1 MDVNNEKIDILKWML
16 GQIYR
21 AEKKKRQLDERL
33 QNIADKR
40 EAPIGGAGYKPL
52 PRSTSENG
60 DGAASILFK
69 LSDIEERIYAQKEE
83 IEKAI
88 VRVMD
93 IIEYLP
99 PDSLEREICE
109 LRHIDMKPWQEIQDE
124 IPMSRSQC
132 NKRYNKALNMLLNN
146 GRILRMVEDSEEDY
160 TDWKLNKELN
170 LLKNP
175 PRKSSKKSGEGI
187 RPENKAGKSSQ
198 KKQRINAEASAQR
211 MDRRKKKGTRTQ
223 IT

>member
-1 MDVNNEKIDILKWML
+1 MDVNNEKKDILKWML

-21 AEKKKRQLDERL
+21 AEKKKQQLDERL
-33 QNIADKR
+33 NSIADKR
-40 EAPIGGAGYKPL
+40 AAPIGGTGYKPL
-52 PRSTSENG
+52 PRSSSGNG
-60 DGAASILFK
+60 DGAASIILK
-69 LSDIEERIYAQKEE
+69 MSDIEERIYAQKEE

-93 IIEYLP
+93 IIDYLP
-99 PDSLEREICE
+99 QDSLEREICE

-132 NKRYNKALNMLLNN
+132 NKRYNNAIKMLLNN
-146 GRILRMVEDSEEDY
+146 GRILRMVDDNEGAY

-175 PRKSSKKSGEGI
+175 PKKSSGGI
-187 RPENKAGKSSQ
+187 RPENKSGKSTLKQ
-198 KKQRINAEASAQR
+198 QRITTEGRAEKL
-211 MDRRKKKGTRTQ
+211 DKRKKKGMRTQ
-223 IT
+223 RT